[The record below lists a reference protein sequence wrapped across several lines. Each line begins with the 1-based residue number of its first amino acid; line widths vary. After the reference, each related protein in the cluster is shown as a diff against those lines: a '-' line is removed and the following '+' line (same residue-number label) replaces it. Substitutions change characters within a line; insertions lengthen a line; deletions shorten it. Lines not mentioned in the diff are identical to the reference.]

1 MDNGIFQE
9 QRIRM
14 KTILDETR
22 ELALLTHNHYLEEAK
37 RQGKKIMGYFC
48 SYMPEEIIHAAGF
61 VPYRMRAVE
70 SKETTRA
77 DAYYSSINC
86 TFVKHCFNKALNGD
100 FAFLDGV
107 VFVNGC
113 DHSRRMYD
121 NWRYAGIGP
130 SFLYMFFA
138 PHMIN
143 EAALEYYALE
153 CEKLKSSIEKHFNVS
168 ITDESLKNS
177 ISLYN
182 QKRRLLAEI
191 YALRS
196 KKDVPIKASELL
208 GIMLAVTAV
217 PVETAI
223 DTLTAVKKFIS
234 GRVISKHE
242 DLRLFISGGC
252 IEEMEHLKLIEDCGC
267 VIVADNICL
276 GSRHFL
282 DEVKTDENPLQ
293 AIAHRFLSHLSGPRM
308 MGNFD
313 WRFDYLLGV
322 RDEYGIEGA
331 IIEKLKFCD
340 IWGGEIYLYR
350 QETKKHHIPLLALE
364 RELYGRGD
372 GQIKTRVQAF
382 LEKLRNKQTTDEK
395 LVQAAGSDY
404 KPKL

>member
-1 MDNGIFQE
+1 
-9 QRIRM
+9 M

-22 ELALLTHNHYLEEAK
+22 ELASSTGNRYLEEAK
-37 RQGKKIMGYFC
+37 KNGKKIIGYFC

-61 VPYRMRAVE
+61 IPYRMRAVE
-70 SKETTRA
+70 SKSTTKA

-121 NWRYAGIGP
+121 NWRYAGIGN

-138 PHMIN
+138 PHKLGDN
-143 EAALEYYALE
+143 ALEYYLKE
-153 CEKLKSSIEKHFNVS
+153 CKKLKSAMEKKFQVS
-168 ITDESLKNS
+168 ITDETLKES
-177 ISLYN
+177 IRLYN
-182 QKRRLLAEI
+182 QKRRLLADI
-191 YALRS
+191 YSMRN

-208 GIMLAVTAV
+208 GVMLAVTAV
-217 PVETAI
+217 PVEKAI
-223 DTLTAVKKFIS
+223 DILTGVKKFLE
-234 GRVISKHE
+234 GRVVSKPDE
-242 DLRLFISGGC
+242 MRLFISGGC
-252 IEEMEHLKLIEDCGC
+252 IEEVDHLELIENCGC

-282 DEVKTDENPLQ
+282 DEIKTEGDSLQ
-293 AIAHRFLSHLSGPRM
+293 AIAHRYLNHLSCPRM
-308 MGNFD
+308 MGDFNR
-313 WRFDYLLGV
+313 RFDYLLDV
-322 RDEYGIEGA
+322 RNEYGVDGA

-350 QETKKHHIPLLALE
+350 QETKTNNVPLLALE
-364 RELYGRGD
+364 REIYGGGA

-382 LEKLRNKQTTDEK
+382 LEKLKNKQATDES
-395 LVQAAGSDY
+395 LVQASGADY

>member
-1 MDNGIFQE
+1 
-9 QRIRM
+9 M

-22 ELALLTHNHYLEEAK
+22 ELASSTGNHYLEEAK
-37 RQGKKIMGYFC
+37 KNGKKIIGYFC

-61 VPYRMRAVE
+61 IPYRMRAVE
-70 SKETTRA
+70 SKSTTKA
-77 DAYYSSINC
+77 DAYYSAINC

-121 NWRYAGIGP
+121 NWRYAGIGN

-138 PHMIN
+138 PHKLGDN
-143 EAALEYYALE
+143 ALEYYLKE
-153 CEKLKSSIEKHFNVS
+153 CKKLKSAMEKKFQVS
-168 ITDESLKNS
+168 ITDETLKES
-177 ISLYN
+177 IRLYN
-182 QKRRLLAEI
+182 QKRRLLADI
-191 YALRS
+191 YSMRN

-208 GIMLAVTAV
+208 GVMLAVTAV
-217 PVETAI
+217 PVEKAI
-223 DTLTAVKKFIS
+223 DILTGVKKFLE
-234 GRVISKHE
+234 GRVVSKPDE
-242 DLRLFISGGC
+242 MRLFISGGC
-252 IEEMEHLKLIEDCGC
+252 IEEVDHLELIENCGC

-282 DEVKTDENPLQ
+282 DEIKTEGDSLQ
-293 AIAHRFLSHLSGPRM
+293 AIAHRYLNHLSCPRM
-308 MGNFD
+308 MGDFNR
-313 WRFDYLLGV
+313 RFDYLLDV
-322 RDEYGIEGA
+322 RNEYGVDGA

-350 QETKKHHIPLLALE
+350 QETKTNNVPLLAME
-364 RELYGRGD
+364 REIYGGGA

-382 LEKLRNKQTTDEK
+382 LEKLKNKQATDES
-395 LVQAAGSDY
+395 LVQASGADY

>member
-1 MDNGIFQE
+1 
-9 QRIRM
+9 M

-22 ELALLTHNHYLEEAK
+22 ELASSTHNHYLEEAK
-37 RQGKKIMGYFC
+37 KQGKKIIGYFC

-70 SKETTRA
+70 SKSTTKA

-100 FAFLDGV
+100 FDFLDGV

-143 EAALEYYALE
+143 EPALEYFSLE
-153 CEKLKSSIEKHFNVS
+153 CSKLKSAIEKHFQIS
-168 ITDESLKNS
+168 ITDKSLKNS

-191 YALRS
+191 YALR
-196 KKDVPIKASELL
+196 KNKNVPIKASELL
-208 GIMLAVTAV
+208 GVMLAVTAV
-217 PVETAI
+217 PVEKAI
-223 DTLTAVKKFIS
+223 DILTDVKKFIE
-234 GRVISKHE
+234 GRVVSKP
-242 DLRLFISGGC
+242 DDMRLFISGGC
-252 IEEMEHLKLIEDCGC
+252 IEELEHLELIEDCGC

-276 GSRHFL
+276 GARHFL
-282 DEVKTDENPLQ
+282 DEVGTEGDPLQ
-293 AIAHRFLSHLSGPRM
+293 AIAQRYLSHLSCPRM
-308 MGNFD
+308 MGDFQ
-313 WRFDYLLGV
+313 RRLDYLLGV
-322 RDEYGIEGA
+322 RKEYGIDGA

-340 IWGGEIYLYR
+340 IWGGEMYLYR
-350 QETKKHHIPLLALE
+350 VESKNRGIPLLALE
-364 RELYGRGD
+364 RELHGGGA
-372 GQIKTRVQAF
+372 GQVKTRVQAF
-382 LEKLRNKQTTDEK
+382 LEKLKNKQATDEGM
-395 LVQAAGSDY
+395 VQAAGTDY
-404 KPKL
+404 KPK

>member
-1 MDNGIFQE
+1 
-9 QRIRM
+9 M

-22 ELALLTHNHYLEEAK
+22 ELASSTSNRYLEEAK
-37 RQGKKIMGYFC
+37 KNGQKIIGYFC

-61 VPYRMRAVE
+61 IPYRMRAVG
-70 SKETTRA
+70 SKSTTKA

-113 DHSRRMYD
+113 DHSRRLYD
-121 NWRYAGIGP
+121 NWRFVKIGP

-138 PHMIN
+138 PHKLGDN
-143 EAALEYYALE
+143 ALEYYLKE
-153 CEKLKSSIEKHFNVS
+153 CEKLKSAIEKHFQVS
-168 ITDESLKNS
+168 ITDATLKES
-177 ISLYN
+177 IRLYN

-191 YALRS
+191 YSLRK

-208 GIMLAVTAV
+208 GVMLAVTAV
-217 PVETAI
+217 PVEKAI
-223 DTLTAVKKFIS
+223 EILTDVKKFLE
-234 GRVISKHE
+234 GRVVSKP
-242 DLRLFISGGC
+242 DDMRLFISGGC
-252 IEEMEHLKLIEDCGC
+252 IEEMEHLELIENCGC

-276 GSRHFL
+276 GSRHFQ
-282 DEVKTDENPLQ
+282 DEVKTEGKPLEAVAQ
-293 AIAHRFLSHLSGPRM
+293 RYLNHLSCPRM
-308 MGNFD
+308 MGDFNR
-313 WRFDYLLGV
+313 RFGYLLGV
-322 RDEYGIEGA
+322 RNEYGVEGA

-350 QETKKHHIPLLALE
+350 QETKTNNVPLLALE
-364 RELYGRGD
+364 REIYGGGA

-382 LEKLRNKQTTDEK
+382 LEKLKNKQATDES
-395 LVQAAGSDY
+395 LVQASGADY

>member
-1 MDNGIFQE
+1 
-9 QRIRM
+9 M
-14 KTILDETR
+14 KTILDTTR
-22 ELALLTHNHYLEEAK
+22 ELALSTHNPYLEEAK
-37 RQGKKIMGYFC
+37 KQGKNIIGYFC
-48 SYMPEEIIHAAGF
+48 SYLPEEIIHAAGF

-70 SKETTRA
+70 NSGTTRA

-86 TFVKHCFNKALNGD
+86 TFVKLCFNKALNGD

-121 NWRYAGIGP
+121 NWRFAKIGTP
-130 SFLYMFFA
+130 FLHMFFA

-143 EAALEYYALE
+143 ETALEYFSLE
-153 CEKLKSSIEKHFNVS
+153 CSKLKSSIEKHFQIS
-168 ITDESLKNS
+168 ITDESLKHS

-191 YALRS
+191 YALRRN
-196 KKDVPIKASELL
+196 KDVPIKASELL
-208 GIMLAVTAV
+208 GVLLAVTAV
-217 PVETAI
+217 PVEKAI
-223 DTLTAVKKFIS
+223 DILTEVKKFIS
-234 GRVISKHE
+234 GRVISRPE

-252 IEEMEHLKLIEDCGC
+252 IEEMEHLELIENCGC
-267 VIVADNICL
+267 VIVADTICL

-293 AIAHRFLSHLSGPRM
+293 AIAHRYLSHLSCPRM
-308 MGNFD
+308 MGDFD
-313 WRFDYLLGV
+313 RRFDYLLSV

-350 QETKKHHIPLLALE
+350 QETKSHHIPLLALE
-364 RELYGRGD
+364 RELYGGGD

-382 LEKLRNKQTTDEK
+382 LEKLRNKQATDEN
-395 LVQAAGSDY
+395 LVQAAGADY

>member
-1 MDNGIFQE
+1 
-9 QRIRM
+9 M

-22 ELALLTHNHYLEEAK
+22 ELASSTGNHYLEEAK
-37 RQGKKIMGYFC
+37 KNGKKIIGYFC

-61 VPYRMRAVE
+61 IPYRMRAVE
-70 SKETTRA
+70 SKSTTKA

-121 NWRYAGIGP
+121 NWRYAGIGN

-138 PHMIN
+138 PHKLGDN
-143 EAALEYYALE
+143 ALEYYLKE
-153 CEKLKSSIEKHFNVS
+153 CKKLKSAMEKKFQVS
-168 ITDESLKNS
+168 ITDETLKES
-177 ISLYN
+177 IRLYN
-182 QKRRLLAEI
+182 QKRRLLADI
-191 YALRS
+191 YSMRN

-208 GIMLAVTAV
+208 GVMLAVTAV
-217 PVETAI
+217 PVEKAI
-223 DTLTAVKKFIS
+223 DILTGVKKFLE
-234 GRVISKHE
+234 GRVVSKPDE
-242 DLRLFISGGC
+242 MRLFISGGC
-252 IEEMEHLKLIEDCGC
+252 IEEVDHLELIENCGC

-282 DEVKTDENPLQ
+282 DEIKTEGDSLQ
-293 AIAHRFLSHLSGPRM
+293 AIAHRYLNHLSCPRM
-308 MGNFD
+308 MGDFNR
-313 WRFDYLLGV
+313 RFDYLLDV
-322 RDEYGIEGA
+322 RNEYGVDGA

-350 QETKKHHIPLLALE
+350 QETKTNNVPLLALE
-364 RELYGRGD
+364 REIYGGGA

-382 LEKLRNKQTTDEK
+382 LEKLKNKQATDES
-395 LVQAAGSDY
+395 LVQASGADY

>member
-1 MDNGIFQE
+1 
-9 QRIRM
+9 M

-22 ELALLTHNHYLEEAK
+22 ALASSTHNHYLEEAK
-37 RQGKKIMGYFC
+37 RQGKKIIGYFC
-48 SYMPEEIIHAAGF
+48 SYMPEEIIHAPGF

-70 SKETTRA
+70 SKGTTRA

-86 TFVKHCFNKALNGD
+86 TFVKHCFNKALSGD

-130 SFLYMFFA
+130 SFLHMFFA

-143 EAALEYYALE
+143 EPALEYFSLE

-168 ITDESLKNS
+168 ITNASLKNS

-196 KKDVPIKASELL
+196 SKDVPIKASELL
-208 GIMLAVTAV
+208 GVMLAVTAV

-223 DTLTAVKKFIS
+223 DILTEVKKFIS
-234 GRVISKHE
+234 GRVISRPE

-252 IEEMEHLKLIEDCGC
+252 IEEMEHLELIENCGC
-267 VIVADNICL
+267 VIVADTICL

-282 DEVKTDENPLQ
+282 DEVKTDENPTQ
-293 AIAHRFLSHLSGPRM
+293 AIAHRYLSHLSCPRM
-308 MGNFD
+308 MGDFD
-313 WRFDYLLGV
+313 RRFDYLLGV

-331 IIEKLKFCD
+331 MIEKLKFCD

-350 QETKKHHIPLLALE
+350 QETKSHNIPLLALE
-364 RELYGRGD
+364 RECYGGGA

-382 LEKLRNKQTTDEK
+382 LEKLRNKQATDENM
-395 LVQAAGSDY
+395 VQAAGADY

>member
-1 MDNGIFQE
+1 
-9 QRIRM
+9 M

-22 ELALLTHNHYLEEAK
+22 ELASSTGNRYLEEAK
-37 RQGKKIMGYFC
+37 KNGKKIIGYFC

-61 VPYRMRAVE
+61 IPYRMRAVE
-70 SKETTRA
+70 SKSTTKA

-121 NWRYAGIGP
+121 NWRYAGIGN

-138 PHMIN
+138 PHKLGDN
-143 EAALEYYALE
+143 ALEYYLKE
-153 CEKLKSSIEKHFNVS
+153 CKKLKSAMEKKFQVS
-168 ITDESLKNS
+168 ITDETLKES
-177 ISLYN
+177 IRLYN
-182 QKRRLLAEI
+182 QKRRLLADI
-191 YALRS
+191 YSMRN

-208 GIMLAVTAV
+208 GVMLAVTAV
-217 PVETAI
+217 PVEKAI
-223 DTLTAVKKFIS
+223 DILTGVKKFLE
-234 GRVISKHE
+234 GRVVSKPDE
-242 DLRLFISGGC
+242 MRLFISGGC
-252 IEEMEHLKLIEDCGC
+252 IEEVDHLELIENCGC

-282 DEVKTDENPLQ
+282 DEIKTEGDPLQ
-293 AIAHRFLSHLSGPRM
+293 AIAHRYLNHLSCPRM
-308 MGNFD
+308 MGDFNR
-313 WRFDYLLGV
+313 RFDYLLDV
-322 RDEYGIEGA
+322 RNEYGVDGA

-350 QETKKHHIPLLALE
+350 QETKTNNVPLLALE
-364 RELYGRGD
+364 REIYGGGA

-382 LEKLRNKQTTDEK
+382 LEKLKNKQATDES
-395 LVQAAGSDY
+395 LVQASGADY

>member
-1 MDNGIFQE
+1 
-9 QRIRM
+9 M
-14 KTILDETR
+14 KTILDETK
-22 ELALLTHNHYLEEAK
+22 ELAASTGNRYLEEAK
-37 RQGKKIMGYFC
+37 KNGKKIIGYFC

-61 VPYRMRAVE
+61 IPYRMRAVG
-70 SKETTRA
+70 SKSTTRA

-121 NWRYAGIGP
+121 NWRFVKIGP

-138 PHMIN
+138 PHTVGDN
-143 EAALEYYALE
+143 ALEYYLKE
-153 CEKLKSSIEKHFNVS
+153 CEKLITAMEKHFQVS
-168 ITDESLKNS
+168 ITDESLRES
-177 ISLYN
+177 IRLYN
-182 QKRRLLAEI
+182 QKRRLLADI
-191 YALRS
+191 YSLRK

-208 GIMLAVTAV
+208 GVMLAVTAV
-217 PVETAI
+217 PVEKAI
-223 DTLTAVKKFIS
+223 DILTDVKKFLE
-234 GRVISKHE
+234 GRVVSKPDE
-242 DLRLFISGGC
+242 MRLFISGGC
-252 IEEMEHLKLIEDCGC
+252 IEEMEHLELIENCGC

-282 DEVKTDENPLQ
+282 DEVKTEGNPLQ
-293 AIAHRFLSHLSGPRM
+293 AIAHRYLNHLSCPRM
-308 MGNFD
+308 MGDFNR
-313 WRFDYLLGV
+313 RFDYLLNV
-322 RDEYGIEGA
+322 RNEYGVEGA

-350 QETKKHHIPLLALE
+350 QETKTNNVPLLALE
-364 RELYGRGD
+364 REIYGGGA

-382 LEKLRNKQTTDEK
+382 LEKLKNKQATDES
-395 LVQAAGSDY
+395 LVQASGADY